1 MKTRG
6 RRTFVLPRSSTSGL
20 ENQIT
25 SCIKYVPR
33 KTYRLPL
40 EPFLTL
46 FPSDEHVLFMFAI
59 YGGTSTEKK
68 KKKEKI
74 YYRPILT
81 RILIF
86 RVSFLVARKTE
97 METDIVNN
105 YVRNFIEWK
114 WNRNLKCKVQVQE
127 MMVTFL
133 FIRCNGI
140 DLNNSRTAKLFF
152 FFFWQI

>member
-46 FPSDEHVLFMFAI
+46 FPSDEHVLFMFVI
-59 YGGTSTEKK
+59 YGGTSREKK
-68 KKKEKI
+68 NLLSFV
-74 YYRPILT
+74 LT

-86 RVSFLVARKTE
+86 HVSLVPREK
-97 METDIVNN
+97 NGLN
-105 YVRNFIEWK
+105 GNG
-114 WNRNLKCKVQVQE
+114 NRYH
-127 MMVTFL
+127 
-133 FIRCNGI
+133 
-140 DLNNSRTAKLFF
+140 
-152 FFFWQI
+152 

>member
-1 MKTRG
+1 MPRKTYRLPLEP
-6 RRTFVLPRSSTSGL
+6 FVLPRSSTSGL

-59 YGGTSTEKK
+59 YGGTSREKK
-68 KKKEKI
+68 KRKKKFTI
-74 YYRPILT
+74 VRFDT
-81 RILIF
+81 DF
-86 RVSFLVARKTE
+86 NFSFLVARKTE

-105 YVRNFIEWK
+105 YVRAEISSSENEIE
-114 WNRNLKCKVQVQE
+114 
-127 MMVTFL
+127 
-133 FIRCNGI
+133 I
-140 DLNNSRTAKLFF
+140 
-152 FFFWQI
+152 

>member
-46 FPSDEHVLFMFAI
+46 FPSDKHVLFMFAI
-59 YGGTSTEKK
+59 YGGTSREKK
-68 KKKEKI
+68 KFTI
-74 YYRPILT
+74 VRFDT
-81 RILIF
+81 DFNFSR
-86 RVSFLVARKTE
+86 VARSSREKR
-97 METDIVNN
+97 IK
-105 YVRNFIEWK
+105 RKWK
-114 WNRNLKCKVQVQE
+114 
-127 MMVTFL
+127 
-133 FIRCNGI
+133 
-140 DLNNSRTAKLFF
+140 
-152 FFFWQI
+152 QISLIIT